1 MLKDIRFIL
10 VRAECPYIQFAAT
23 RVISTRKRFIVGGT
37 NGRERDMS
45 QVSDGKVKKMPRA
58 RWLLGCVLCDA
69 LCVESIR
76 PLSGVPCPPFY
87 RPRGEQGL
95 QMGER
100 GKTRGREGPS
110 KVSGLPFPMSLPY

>member
-1 MLKDIRFIL
+1 
-10 VRAECPYIQFAAT
+10 
-23 RVISTRKRFIVGGT
+23 
-37 NGRERDMS
+37 
-45 QVSDGKVKKMPRA
+45 MPRA

-110 KVSGLPFPMSLPY
+110 KVPGLPFSLEPTLLTWQMVLGIARSSILIGPCSGFGQLVVASHPTSTDEVARQGIEP